1 MENGISVYN
10 LDPLTRKTRINFDE
24 VGSVGTVEMLRR
36 TNLIAFIAGGQ
47 SPKFSDK
54 QLLVWDD
61 VRKQIVLQFTCDAPV
76 KSVRLSSENIVAVLE
91 HKIYIYS
98 ISNPPQLIRTIDRLG
113 NQFGLCEICPSQKRQ
128 LMAYPGNQSGQLEIM
143 DLKTLKRQDM
153 SVTPTI
159 IPAHK
164 TALRFIAFNQKGT
177 KIATTSIK
185 VPHALTVLYQCI
197 ICACLGNSYPCV

>member
-1 MENGISVYN
+1 
-10 LDPLTRKTRINFDE
+10 
-24 VGSVGTVEMLRR
+24 
-36 TNLIAFIAGGQ
+36 
-47 SPKFSDK
+47 
-54 QLLVWDD
+54 
-61 VRKQIVLQFTCDAPV
+61 
-76 KSVRLSSENIVAVLE
+76 
-91 HKIYIYS
+91 
-98 ISNPPQLIRTIDRLG
+98 
-113 NQFGLCEICPSQKRQ
+113 
-128 LMAYPGNQSGQLEIM
+128 MAYPGNQSGQLEIM

>member
-76 KSVRLSSENIVAVLE
+76 KSVRLSSEKSTNIP
-91 HKIYIYS
+91 H
-98 ISNPPQLIRTIDRLG
+98 
-113 NQFGLCEICPSQKRQ
+113 
-128 LMAYPGNQSGQLEIM
+128 
-143 DLKTLKRQDM
+143 
-153 SVTPTI
+153 
-159 IPAHK
+159 
-164 TALRFIAFNQKGT
+164 FIF
-177 KIATTSIK
+177 
-185 VPHALTVLYQCI
+185 
-197 ICACLGNSYPCV
+197 